1 MTTPSFENVAV
12 MGAGAVGC
20 YFGAMLARAGAQV
33 RLIGRPALVDA
44 VARDGLRFEG
54 IDFKGR
60 IALSATTDPAGVAG
74 AGLVLF
80 SVKSPDTE
88 AAARAIAP
96 HLAPGAVVL
105 SLQNGVD
112 NVERLRAQIA
122 NVVVPAVV
130 YVAAEIPAP
139 GVIRHNG
146 RGDLVIGTLGPPQ
159 ADDALMARLA
169 AYLAGA
175 SIPTRISDNVE
186 GELWW
191 KLILNCA
198 YNAVSALGRSRYGPM
213 MAMPEIR
220 QVMTE
225 AVREIIAL
233 AKAKGVRVAAGNL
246 LDGAGLGARPSDG
259 DRLPQRL
266 RGARVRCARIAGAGQ
281 SHTLRA
287 GEAVG
292 AGADFVMATVGR
304 NKPPGPAFGRPDDK
318 LSALRRSRAK
328 DGRRLHS
335 EAAQCATLIAPY
347 RLPAR
352 AERS

>member
-44 VARDGLRFEG
+44 VTRDGLRFEG
-54 IDFKGR
+54 IDFNGR

-88 AAARAIAP
+88 TAARAIAP

-112 NVERLRAQIA
+112 NVERLGAQIG

-139 GVIRHNG
+139 GVVRHNG
-146 RGDLVIGTLGPPQ
+146 RGDLVIGKLGPRQ
-159 ADDALMARLA
+159 AGDALMAKLA

-175 SIPTRISDNVE
+175 KVPTRISDNVE

-191 KLILNCA
+191 KLTLNCA

-213 MAMPEIR
+213 MAMPQVR
-220 QVMTE
+220 QVMGE
-225 AVREIIAL
+225 AVGEIIAL
-233 AKAKGVRVAAGNL
+233 AKAK
-246 LDGAGLGARPSDG
+246 
-259 DRLPQRL
+259 
-266 RGARVRCARIAGAGQ
+266 RVRIAMPDPVDAVLRFGDSMPDAVSSTAQDIGRGRPTEIDYLNGYVVRECDARGLPAPVNR
-281 SHTLRA
+281 TLHVLVKLL
-287 GEAVG
+287 EQ
-292 AGADFVMATVGR
+292 
-304 NKPPGPAFGRPDDK
+304 GPA
-318 LSALRRSRAK
+318 L
-328 DGRRLHS
+328 
-335 EAAQCATLIAPY
+335 
-347 RLPAR
+347 
-352 AERS
+352 

>member
-33 RLIGRPALVDA
+33 RLIARPALVDA

-54 IDFKGR
+54 INFKGR
-60 IALSATTDPAGVAG
+60 VPLFATTDPGGVAG

-80 SVKSPDTE
+80 SVKSGDTD

-112 NVERLRAQIA
+112 NVERLRGEITNA
-122 NVVVPAVV
+122 VVPAVV
-130 YVAAEIPAP
+130 YVGAEIPAP

-146 RGDLVIGTLGPPQ
+146 RGDLVIGEFAPSQMG
-159 ADDALMARLA
+159 DAFLAELA

-175 SIPTRISDNVE
+175 GIPTRVSDNVE

-198 YNAVSALGRSRYGPM
+198 YNAVSALGHSRYGPM
-213 MAMPEIR
+213 MAIPEIR
-220 QVMTE
+220 QVMSE
-225 AVREIIAL
+225 AVREVVAL
-233 AKAKGVRVAAGNL
+233 AKAKGVR
-246 LDGAGLGARPSDG
+246 
-259 DRLPQRL
+259 
-266 RGARVRCARIAGAGQ
+266 IAMPDPV
-281 SHTLRA
+281 
-287 GEAVG
+287 EAVLRFG
-292 AGADFVMATVGR
+292 DAMPRTISSTAQDLER
-304 NKPPGPAFGRPDDK
+304 GRPTEIDY
-318 LSALRRSRAK
+318 LNGYVVRECVAR
-328 DGRRLHS
+328 G
-335 EAAQCATLIAPY
+335 
-347 RLPAR
+347 LPAPVNRTLYALVKLLEQGR
-352 AERS
+352 AS

>member
-1 MTTPSFENVAV
+1 MSHHSFKNVAV

-20 YFGAMLARAGAQV
+20 YFGAMLARAGVQV

-44 VARDGLRFEG
+44 VTREGLRFEG
-54 IDFKGR
+54 TGFSAR
-60 IALSATTDPAGVAG
+60 MPVSATTDPDGVAG
-74 AGLVLF
+74 ASLVLF

-105 SLQNGVD
+105 GLQNGVD
-112 NVERLRAQIA
+112 NFERLRAHIA

-130 YVAAEIPAP
+130 YVAAEIPTP
-139 GVIRHNG
+139 GVVRHNG
-146 RGDLVIGTLGPPQ
+146 RGDLVIGEFGSRQ
-159 ADDALMARLA
+159 AADALIKNLA

-175 SIPTRISDNVE
+175 NIPTRISDNVE

-225 AVREIIAL
+225 AVREIIVL
-233 AKAKGVRVAAGNL
+233 AKAKGVRVAMPDPVEAVL
-246 LDGAGLGARPSDG
+246 RFSES
-259 DRLPQRL
+259 LPQAISSTAQDLER
-266 RGARVRCARIAGAGQ
+266 
-281 SHTLRA
+281 
-287 GEAVG
+287 
-292 AGADFVMATVGR
+292 
-304 NKPPGPAFGRPDDK
+304 GRPTEIDY
-318 LSALRRSRAK
+318 LNGYVVRAC
-328 DGRRLHS
+328 DACG
-335 EAAQCATLIAPY
+335 
-347 RLPAR
+347 LPAPVNR
-352 AERS
+352 TLYALVKLLEQGRTS

>member
-1 MTTPSFENVAV
+1 MMPPSFDNVAV

-44 VARDGLRFEG
+44 VTRDGLLFEG

-60 IALSATTDPAGVAG
+60 IALSATTDAAGVGG

-88 AAARAIAP
+88 TAAQAIAP

-122 NVVVPAVV
+122 NLVVPAIV
-130 YVAAEIPAP
+130 YVSAEIPAP

-146 RGDLVIGTLGPPQ
+146 RGDLVIGKLGPRQ
-159 ADDALMARLA
+159 AGDVLMAKLA

-220 QVMTE
+220 QVMSE
-225 AVREIIAL
+225 AVREIVAL
-233 AKAKGVRVAAGNL
+233 ANAKGVQVAMP
-246 LDGAGLGARPSDG
+246 DP
-259 DRLPQRL
+259 
-266 RGARVRCARIAGAGQ
+266 V
-281 SHTLRA
+281 
-287 GEAVG
+287 EAV
-292 AGADFVMATVGR
+292 
-304 NKPPGPAFGRPDDK
+304 
-318 LSALRRSRAK
+318 LRFSESMPQAISSTAQDLERSRPTEIDYLNGYVVRECDAR
-328 DGRRLHS
+328 G
-335 EAAQCATLIAPY
+335 
-347 RLPAR
+347 LPAPVNR
-352 AERS
+352 TLHALVKLLELRKPA

>member
-44 VARDGLRFEG
+44 VSRDGLRFEG

-60 IALSATTDPAGVAG
+60 IALSATADAAGVAG

-88 AAARAIAP
+88 AAALAIAP
-96 HLAPGAVVL
+96 YLAPGAIVL
-105 SLQNGVD
+105 DLQNGVD
-112 NVERLRAQIA
+112 NCERLRARIA

-139 GVIRHNG
+139 GVLRHNG
-146 RGDLVIGTLGPPQ
+146 RGDLVIGELGPCQ
-159 ADDALMARLA
+159 SGDAMIANLA
-169 AYLAGA
+169 AYLSGA
-175 SIPTRISDNVE
+175 NIPTRISDNVE

-213 MAMPEIR
+213 LAMPEIR
-220 QVMTE
+220 QVMSE

-233 AKAKGVRVAAGNL
+233 AEAKGVR
-246 LDGAGLGARPSDG
+246 
-259 DRLPQRL
+259 
-266 RGARVRCARIAGAGQ
+266 IAMPDPV
-281 SHTLRA
+281 
-287 GEAVG
+287 EAVL
-292 AGADFVMATVGR
+292 R
-304 NKPPGPAFGRPDDK
+304 FGEYMPQAISSTAQD
-318 LSALRRSRAK
+318 LERSRPTEI
-328 DGRRLHS
+328 DYLNGYVVRECDSRG
-335 EAAQCATLIAPY
+335 
-347 RLPAR
+347 LPAPVNR
-352 AERS
+352 TLHALVKLLEQGRTS

>member
-146 RGDLVIGTLGPPQ
+146 PGDLVIGTVGPPQ
-159 ADDALMARLA
+159 PDDALLPRLPSPLPGAR
-169 AYLAGA
+169 
-175 SIPTRISDNVE
+175 SPTRLSQTAVE
-186 GELWW
+186 
-191 KLILNCA
+191 
-198 YNAVSALGRSRYGPM
+198 
-213 MAMPEIR
+213 
-220 QVMTE
+220 
-225 AVREIIAL
+225 
-233 AKAKGVRVAAGNL
+233 
-246 LDGAGLGARPSDG
+246 
-259 DRLPQRL
+259 
-266 RGARVRCARIAGAGQ
+266 
-281 SHTLRA
+281 
-287 GEAVG
+287 
-292 AGADFVMATVGR
+292 
-304 NKPPGPAFGRPDDK
+304 
-318 LSALRRSRAK
+318 
-328 DGRRLHS
+328 
-335 EAAQCATLIAPY
+335 
-347 RLPAR
+347 
-352 AERS
+352 